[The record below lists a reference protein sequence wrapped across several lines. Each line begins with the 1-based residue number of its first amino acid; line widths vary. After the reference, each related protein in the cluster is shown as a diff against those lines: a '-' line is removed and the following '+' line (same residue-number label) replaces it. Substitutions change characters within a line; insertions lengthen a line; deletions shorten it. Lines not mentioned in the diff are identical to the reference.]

1 MLTSKIRRLNRTGDT
16 LYIQLCRSELATLRL
31 GERTAV
37 ELDLGG
43 KAMVR
48 GLVRTKGSTCWLGP
62 TTASSH
68 RTITATLRGLGLDH
82 GSEVR
87 AAVTVTPTIVG
98 ESSS

>member
-16 LYIQLCRSELATLRL
+16 LYIQLCRRELETLQL

-43 KAMVR
+43 KAAVR

-62 TTASSH
+62 TTASSN
-68 RTITATLRGLGLDH
+68 RIITATLRGLGLDH

-87 AAVTVTPTIVG
+87 AAVTVTPTVVG
-98 ESSS
+98 EQSS